1 MEVTGPGPVGPVQ
14 PIEPTRPA
22 EPAAPVTPA
31 AETPAP
37 GGSDRVEFSAEAQQ
51 VSATQASTAA
61 GPAGAVD
68 PQFVS
73 FLSGLPE
80 EERNAVLDG
89 IRRWDQS
96 RGVDSSGQV
105 DAYREASTTQP
116 DQDA

>member
-1 MEVTGPGPVGPVQ
+1 MEVTGPGPVQ

-22 EPAAPVTPA
+22 EPIAPATPA
-31 AETPAP
+31 AETPAA
-37 GGSDRVEFSAEAQQ
+37 GSSDRVEFSAEAQQ
-51 VSATQASTAA
+51 VSASQASASVGSSA
-61 GPAGAVD
+61 AVD

-80 EERNAVLDG
+80 GERNAVLDG

-96 RGVDSSGQV
+96 RGVDSAGQI

-116 DQDA
+116 DQDV